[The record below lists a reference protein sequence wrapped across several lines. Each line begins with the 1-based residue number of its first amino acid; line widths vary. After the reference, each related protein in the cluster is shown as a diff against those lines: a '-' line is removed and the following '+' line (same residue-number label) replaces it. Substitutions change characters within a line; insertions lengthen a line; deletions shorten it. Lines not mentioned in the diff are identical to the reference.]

1 MAIIMDSRGGQARA
15 LPICDRSGD
24 IGEWHTGGDTMGKL
38 GITTTYQD
46 IESLAV
52 GEALQ
57 RSAHIA
63 PDKVCISFKGER
75 ITYRELHEQSNFLAA
90 GLQDIGIR
98 KGDRVSIYMSNCPEL
113 YVAFY
118 ALQKVGAIVAWA
130 NPAYRTQEL
139 TFILNNSQAKAI
151 FVQKGKNGFDNFG
164 LVHELRG
171 NLLHLSYVITIGGGD
186 GEGVFAF
193 EDVLSRGKKKG
204 LTKPLIDIHQ
214 DLSMLIYTS
223 GTTGVPKGSMIT
235 QFQAVRGG
243 YSHVGGVEAT
253 ADDIFVGIL
262 PLTHSFGCGTTL
274 IQPILIQASVILLE
288 AFSPEEAFKAIDAGK
303 ATIQHGAPAHY
314 IMEMNHP
321 NLDRYNLSSLR
332 AGYLA
337 GQICP
342 EEVIQ
347 WGEDR
352 NIYLSSSW
360 GNSEVGPGA
369 GTMCPFGTPLEV
381 RKKSVG
387 NPIPGTEVKVIDPDT
402 GKQLGTDE
410 VGEMMVRG
418 PNVLKGY
425 WQNPEETAKQ
435 LEKDGWLHTGDLVS
449 VDDKGFIRMYGR
461 SKDLINRGGL
471 KIYPSEIESLIL
483 QHPQVEQACVVG
495 TPNPVLGESICACI
509 IPKNRARIPL
519 NEIREFLKD
528 KVAKHK
534 LPDELL
540 IVSDFPKLPGGMKVK
555 KYGAG
560 GVQEMASA
568 DQSRERNR

>member
-1 MAIIMDSRGGQARA
+1 MRNV
-15 LPICDRSGD
+15 
-24 IGEWHTGGDTMGKL
+24 
-38 GITTTYQD
+38 GITTTYKD
-46 IESLAV
+46 LEHLAV
-52 GEALQ
+52 GIALE
-57 RSAHIA
+57 RSANIV
-63 PDKVCISFKGER
+63 PDKVCISYKEDR
-75 ITYRELHEQSNFLAA
+75 LTYRELNAQSQFLAA

-118 ALQKVGAIVAWA
+118 ALQKMGAIVAWA

-139 TFILNNSQAKAI
+139 TFILNNSQARAV
-151 FVQKGKNGFDNFG
+151 FVQKAKNGFDNFG
-164 LVHELRG
+164 LVQKLRG
-171 NLLHLSYVITIGGGD
+171 DLPHLSYVIALGGGT
-186 GEGVFAF
+186 GEGVLAF

-204 LTKPLIDIHQ
+204 LINPSIDIHQ

-235 QFQAVRGG
+235 QYQAVRGG
-243 YSHVGGVEAT
+243 YSHVRGVRAT
-253 ADDIFVGIL
+253 ADDVFLGIL

-274 IQPILIQASVILLE
+274 IQPVLIQASVILLE
-288 AFSPEEAFKAIDAGK
+288 AFNAEQALNMIDSEQP
-303 ATIQHGAPAHY
+303 TIQHGAPAHY

-321 NLDRYNLSSLR
+321 NLDRYDLSSLR
-332 AGYLA
+332 AGYVA

-352 NIYLSSSW
+352 HIYLSSSW

-369 GTMCPFGTPLEV
+369 GTMCPFETPLEV
-381 RKKSVG
+381 RKKTVG
-387 NPIPGTEVKVIDPDT
+387 QAIPGTQVKAVEPET
-402 GKQLGTDE
+402 GKQVSAGE
-410 VGEMMVRG
+410 VGEMMVKG

-425 WQNPEETAKQ
+425 WQNPAETEKQ

-449 VDDKGFIRMYGR
+449 VDENGFVRMYGR

-483 QHPQVEQACVVG
+483 RHPNVEQACVVG
-495 TPNPVLGESICACI
+495 TSNPVLGESICACV
-509 IPKNRARIPL
+509 IPRGGVTVSLK
-519 NEIREFLKD
+519 EIRDFLMD

-534 LPDELL
+534 LPDELSV
-540 IVSDFPKLPGGMKVK
+540 VSDFPKMPGGIKIK
-555 KYGAG
+555 KFGPG
-560 GVQEMASA
+560 GVQELAFL
-568 DQSRERNR
+568 DDSREKLR

>member
-1 MAIIMDSRGGQARA
+1 MA
-15 LPICDRSGD
+15 
-24 IGEWHTGGDTMGKL
+24 KL
-38 GITTTYQD
+38 GVTTTYQD
-46 IESLAV
+46 VEHLAV
-52 GEALQ
+52 GELLE
-57 RSAHIA
+57 RSVKIA
-63 PDKVCISFKGER
+63 PDKVCIVFKEHR
-75 ITYRELHEQSNFLAA
+75 IIFKELNEQANALAA
-90 GLQDIGIR
+90 SLQEIGIE
-98 KGDRVSIYMSNCPEL
+98 KGDRVAIYMFNRPEL

-118 ALQKVGAIVAWA
+118 ALQKIGAVVAWV
-130 NPAYRTQEL
+130 NPSYRTQEL
-139 TFILNNSQAKAI
+139 SFILNNSQTKAI
-151 FVQKGKNGFDNFG
+151 FVEKKKEGFDNFG
-164 LVHELRG
+164 LVRELR
-171 NLLHLSYVITIGGGD
+171 NNFPYLSYVISLGGGE
-186 GEGVFAF
+186 GEGVFTF
-193 EDVLSRGKKKG
+193 EEMVSRGRKKEFR
-204 LTKPLIDIHQ
+204 KPPIDIHR
-214 DLSMLIYTS
+214 DLSMLLYTS

-235 QFQAVRGG
+235 HFQVVRGG
-243 YSHVGGVEAT
+243 YSHVRGVRAT
-253 ADDIFVGIL
+253 ADDTLLGIL
-262 PLTHSFGCGTTL
+262 PLTHSYGCGTTL
-274 IQPILIQASVILLE
+274 IQPVLIQASVILLE
-288 AFSPEEAFKAIDAGK
+288 TFTAEQALRTIDAQK
-303 ATIQHGAPAHY
+303 PTLQHGAPAHY

-321 NLDRYNLSSLR
+321 NIDRYDLSSLR

-369 GTMCPFGTPLEV
+369 GTMCPFGTPLEM
-381 RKKSVG
+381 RKKTVG
-387 NPIPGTEVKVIDPDT
+387 KPIPGTEVKVIDPDT
-402 GKQLGTDE
+402 GKQIGTGE
-410 VGEMMVRG
+410 VGEMMVKG

-425 WQNPEETAKQ
+425 WQNPDETEKQ

-509 IPKNRARIPL
+509 IPRNRTKIPL

-540 IVSDFPKLPGGMKVK
+540 IVSDFPKLPGGIKVK

-568 DQSRERNR
+568 DQSRERCR